1 MTWRILRSILH
12 SPLKANYTGL
22 DNTLLGNVLFWSFF
36 FTKTKQDQVLI
47 SDIQNPCQNLHSM
60 LAKLFGPTILL
71 VTFLRHPV
79 LCSFYFLVVHLIFIS
94 SKELSQVSFKI
105 DKRTSLTFEVSD

>member
-1 MTWRILRSILH
+1 M
-12 SPLKANYTGL
+12 
-22 DNTLLGNVLFWSFF
+22 
-36 FTKTKQDQVLI
+36 LI